1 MTAYR
6 VSQLVAPNVLIC
18 SGLDPTGGAGFI
30 ADTRVVMALGGR
42 PVGVVTA
49 LTIQNTIAVQQM
61 TPVDPDFFGGQLGT
75 LLGDVEVG
83 AVKLGLLGSPRI
95 AQEIGYGLDR
105 TSAPVV
111 WDPIGQP
118 SRGRVEF
125 DARGFDEILDEI
137 KRHLTLITPNVME
150 LEQLTNKRILSREDA
165 IGAAK
170 KLIDR
175 VGEIAVLVKGG
186 HWADAPK
193 ATDILVDGKHEHD
206 FDGEWIGKDDVHGTG
221 CALSTAIATHLAHGK
236 ALPEACR
243 EAKDFVA
250 AHIAAAV
257 RPGRGA
263 PAVV

>member
-6 VSQLVAPNVLIC
+6 DTQLVAPNVLVC

-30 ADTRVVMALGGR
+30 ADTRVVTALGGR

-49 LTIQNTIAVQQM
+49 LTIQNTIAVQQV

-83 AVKLGLLGSPRI
+83 AVKLGLIGSPRI
-95 AQEIGYGLDR
+95 AQELDYGLDR

-125 DARGFDEILDEI
+125 DARGFDEIIDKL
-137 KRHLTLITPNVME
+137 KRHLRLITPNVME
-150 LEQLTNKRILSREDA
+150 LEQLTGKRITTRDEA
-165 IGAAK
+165 IAAAK
-170 KLIDR
+170 KLVER
-175 VGEIAVLVKGG
+175 VGDIAVLVKGG
-186 HWADAPK
+186 HAKDAAK
-193 ATDILVDGKHEHD
+193 ATDILVDAKHEVD
-206 FDGEWIGKDDVHGTG
+206 FEGEWIGKDDVHGTG

-236 ALPEACR
+236 ELVDACR
-243 EAKDFVA
+243 EAKAFVA
-250 AHIAAAV
+250 AHIASAV

-263 PAVV
+263 PSIV

>member
-6 VSQLVAPNVLIC
+6 DTQRVAPNVLIC

-30 ADTRVVMALGGR
+30 ADTRVVTALGGR

-49 LTIQNTIAVQQM
+49 LTIQNTVAVQQM

-75 LLGDVEVG
+75 LLGDVEVSG
-83 AVKLGLLGSPRI
+83 VKLGLIGSQRI
-95 AQEIGYGLDR
+95 AEEIGYGLDR
-105 TSAPVV
+105 TNAPVV

-125 DARGFDEILDEI
+125 DAPGFDDIIDML
-137 KRHLTLITPNVME
+137 KRHLRVITPNVGE
-150 LEQLTNKRILSREDA
+150 LQQLTGLRIDSREAA
-165 IGAAK
+165 ITAAR

-175 VGEIAVLVKGG
+175 VGDVSILVKGG
-186 HWADAPK
+186 HWTDAPK
-193 ATDILVDGKHEHD
+193 AVDILVDEKQALE
-206 FDGEWIGKDDVHGTG
+206 FEGEWIGKDDVHGTG
-221 CALSTAIATHLAHGK
+221 CALSSAIATHLAHGK
-236 ALPEACR
+236 PLADACR

-250 AHIAAAV
+250 GHIASAV

-263 PAVV
+263 PSIV